1 MTEKSLGQIAEQVW
15 IDLGEQGESDPD
27 KLWQAAAEAVV
38 VHAATNALH
47 QSMRDVLLYG
57 AIRPAERAVIKAAR
71 ALINSKGLGFAVY
84 EYATLKKAVEALEK
98 VER

>member
-1 MTEKSLGQIAEQVW
+1 MMLGAMSTNRSWAGQVARNRARNEQR
-15 IDLGEQGESDPD
+15 
-27 KLWQAAAEAVV
+27 KRKAAAER
-38 VHAATNALH
+38 T
-47 QSMRDVLLYG
+47 
-57 AIRPAERAVIKAAR
+57 VIKAAR